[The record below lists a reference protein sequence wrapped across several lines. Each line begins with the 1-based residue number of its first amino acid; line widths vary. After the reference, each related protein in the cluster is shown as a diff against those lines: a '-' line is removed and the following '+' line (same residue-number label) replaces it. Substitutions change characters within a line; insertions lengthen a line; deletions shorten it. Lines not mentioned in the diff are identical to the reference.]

1 MLLTV
6 ALFLTTLGF
15 FLWGLGYVLEY
26 TGIAFIGVTL
36 IIGVGAMVTGT
47 GLEYK
52 SGEVHDQVTT
62 NETQIS
68 YEYSKVP
75 LPTQLPLGILV
86 ILTGGV
92 LAIRQLN
99 REALE

>member
-1 MLLTV
+1 MLLSV
-6 ALFLTTLGF
+6 ALFLSALGF
-15 FLWGLGYVLEY
+15 LLWGLGYGLEY
-26 TGIAFIGVTL
+26 TGIALIGATL
-36 IIGVGAMVTGT
+36 IIGVGAMITGT

-52 SGEVHDQVTT
+52 SGEVHDQVST
-62 NETQIS
+62 NETRIS
-68 YEYSKVP
+68 YEYNKVP
-75 LPTQLPLGILV
+75 LPTQLPLGVLV